1 MHCVDGRWQLFVDG
15 NKWMKVMKVD
25 GWMDGWMEE
34 CEEEEKKKKNEGEES
49 LLIPRQPATA
59 R

>member
-1 MHCVDGRWQLFVDG
+1 MDG

>member
-1 MHCVDGRWQLFVDG
+1 
-15 NKWMKVMKVD
+15 MKVMKVD
-25 GWMDGWMEE
+25 GWMGGWMEE